1 MPKSAYED
9 LILALLD
16 EKDLHIECT
25 EDLNLL
31 SFRSAFY
38 RFRETDIGRMLIG
51 DLQLKIFT
59 YYEDEVKLAHLSVA
73 SPKKLEFKI
82 RSKPNASV

>member
-1 MPKSAYED
+1 MPKSAYEE
-9 LILALLD
+9 LILALID

-38 RFRETDIGRMLIG
+38 RFRETDIGKLLIG
-51 DLQLKIFT
+51 DLQLKIRT
-59 YYEDEVKLAHLSVA
+59 YHEDEIKLAHLSVT
-73 SPKKLEFKI
+73 SPRKLEFKI